1 MRLRHI
7 EVFHAVYT
15 CGSVSQAAKTL
26 NVSQPSVSKT
36 LRHAESNLGYLL
48 FQRLK
53 GKMVPTKEA
62 HILFEEVK
70 ELNTQLA
77 LVQNRARNLK
87 KGKSGHIRVA
97 AMPAIGLNLL
107 PHAIAEFR
115 SQNLDVTFDIS
126 TLYFK
131 DILTSLKARQCDI
144 ALAFNPPL
152 LHGFSEYP
160 IGYGELVCVHKTNV
174 FPIEQTSL
182 SLSELENHELISIKD
197 SGPLSQIL
205 STQIQANGV
214 ELNSSISA
222 QTYYIAK
229 QLVEYGSGL
238 AVVDHLTAMSDSTS
252 GVRSTPLE
260 PALGYDLK
268 ALYGEDQPLSQ
279 TCTNF
284 LDFFRDIYAEHYS
297 ITQRTIS

>member
-87 KGKSGHIRVA
+87 NGKSGHIRVA

-107 PHAIAEFR
+107 PRAIAAFR
-115 SQNLDVTFDIS
+115 SQNPDITFDIS
-126 TLYFK
+126 TIYFK
-131 DILTSLKARQCDI
+131 DILTSLKAQQYDI
-144 ALAFNPPL
+144 ALAFNPPR
-152 LHGFSEYP
+152 LHGFSEYT
-160 IGYGELVCVHKTNV
+160 IGCGELMCMHKTDA
-174 FPIEQTSL
+174 FPTKKTSL
-182 SLSELENHELISIKD
+182 ALSDLEDHEVISIKD

-205 STQIQANGV
+205 STQIQINGI

-238 AVVDHLTAMSDSTS
+238 AIVDHLTAMSGSTS
-252 GVRSTPLE
+252 NVRSTPLE
-260 PALGYDLK
+260 PALKYDLK

-284 LDFFRDIYAEHYS
+284 LGFFREIYTEHYS
-297 ITQRTIS
+297 VTLPDAL